1 VSAEKP
7 ATVPRHVDAIVVG
20 GGFAGLYMLHRLRG
34 LGLSTQVFEAGSD
47 IGGTWF
53 WNRYPGARCD
63 IESLEYS
70 YSFDNDLQQSWRW
83 SERYAS
89 QPEILRYI
97 GHVAER
103 FDLRRSI
110 QLGTRV
116 AGALFDHGSSRW
128 TVTTAAGE
136 AWSARFCIMATGCLS
151 AAKVPQIPGLDR
163 FEGSTYHTGLWPEG
177 GVDFT
182 GQRVGVIGTGSSGIQ
197 TIPMIAKEAAQLLV
211 FQRTPHFSMPA
222 RNRPLE
228 TDEERDTKARYGAM
242 RKAARESVA
251 GVAGYPVPT
260 QSAFDVDEA
269 QRRAA
274 YERHWNDGRTA
285 IGRVYTDLLTDEA
298 ANETA
303 ADFVRAKIRAMVF
316 DPDVAES
323 LLPRHPIG
331 TKRVCLDTGY
341 FDTYNQPNVTL
352 VDLRKQPLVEFTSRG
367 VRTEGATYA
376 LDAVVFATGFDA
388 MTGSLLAIDIR
399 TGTGASLREHWAA
412 GPRTQ
417 LGLMSAGF
425 PNLFFIT
432 GPGSPSVLS
441 NMIVCIEQH
450 VDWIADCLSELQR
463 RSATRIEATT
473 AAEDGWV
480 EHVNEVAHRTLF
492 PIANSWYMGANVPG
506 KPRVFMPYVG
516 GVGPY
521 RKICDAVAAD
531 GYRGFE
537 IFEPGTETIGGSVSR
552 H

>member
-1 VSAEKP
+1 MSAGTS
-7 ATVPRHVDAIVVG
+7 AAPRHADAVVVG
-20 GGFAGLYMLHRLRG
+20 AGFAGLYMLHRLRR
-34 LGLSTQVFEAGSD
+34 LGMSAQVFEAGSE

-70 YSFDNDLQQSWRW
+70 YSFDDELQQSWHW

-97 GHVAER
+97 HHVAER
-103 FDLRRSI
+103 FDLRRDI
-110 QLGTRV
+110 RLNTRV
-116 AGALFDHGSSRW
+116 ASAVFDDATGRW
-128 TVTTAAGE
+128 TVRTDAGE
-136 AWSARFCIMATGCLS
+136 VMTARFCIMATGCLS
-151 AAKVPQIPGLDR
+151 AAKVPAFPGLER
-163 FEGSTYHTGLWPEG
+163 FGGATYHTGLWPEG

-197 TIPMIAKEAAQLLV
+197 VIPMVAKQAARLFV
-211 FQRTPHFSMPA
+211 FQRTPHFSLPA
-222 RNRPLE
+222 RNRPLGP
-228 TDEERDTKARYGAM
+228 DEERETKARYAGM
-242 RKAARESVA
+242 RKVARESA
-251 GVAGYPVPT
+251 SGVAGYPVPT
-260 QSAFDVDEA
+260 HSAFAVDASE
-269 QRRAA
+269 RKAA

-285 IGRVYTDLLTDEA
+285 IGRVYTDLLTDGA

-303 ADFVRAKIRAMVF
+303 ADFVRDKIRAMVR

-323 LLPRHPIG
+323 LLPRHYIG
-331 TKRVCLDTGY
+331 TKRVCLDSGY
-341 FDTYNQPNVTL
+341 FDTYNRPNVTL
-352 VDLRKQPLVEFTSRG
+352 VDLRRQPLVGFTSRG
-367 VRTEGATYA
+367 LRTEAATYE

-399 TGTGASLREHWAA
+399 TDAGASLREHWAA

-441 NMIVCIEQH
+441 NVIVCIEQH
-450 VDWIADCLSELQR
+450 VDWIADCLTELKR
-463 RSATRIEATT
+463 RHHTRIEATR
-473 AAEDGWV
+473 AAEDDWV
-480 EHVNEVAHRTLF
+480 EHVNEVANRTLF

-516 GVGPY
+516 GVGAY
-521 RKICDAVAAD
+521 RNICDAVAVD

-537 IFEPGTETIGGSVSR
+537 SCGD
-552 H
+552 

>member
-1 VSAEKP
+1 MSAEKP

-128 TVTTAAGE
+128 TITTAAGE
-136 AWSARFCIMATGCLS
+136 ALSARFCIMATGCLS
-151 AAKVPQIPGLDR
+151 AAKVPQIPGLDS

-197 TIPMIAKEAAQLLV
+197 TIPMVAKEAAQLLV

-228 TDEERDTKARYGAM
+228 TDEERETKARYGEM

-341 FDTYNQPNVTL
+341 FDAYNQPNVTL

-367 VRTEGATYA
+367 VRTEAATYE

-450 VDWIADCLSELQR
+450 VDWIADCLNELQR
-463 RSATRIEATT
+463 RGATRIEATT
-473 AAEDGWV
+473 AAEDDWV

-537 IFEPGTETIGGSVSR
+537 IFELGTETIGGSVSR
-552 H
+552 Q